1 MTARP
6 PTYHDTVQPIIEETE
21 HPLTAAFL
29 AVAWETGARPIEV
42 AALTVDDLTE
52 TGFGFELD
60 LSGKGRGRTVEV
72 VAATPFL
79 RNWLQHRP
87 QHDTGDR
94 ALWTKRSKSGE
105 LSIDTLRAMVQEA
118 ASHADVDM
126 SLYDLRRSEDAE

>member
-1 MTARP
+1 MTVQP
-6 PTYHDTVQPIIEETE
+6 PTYHDTVRPIIEETE
-21 HPLTAAFL
+21 HPLTAAFV
-29 AVAWETGARPIEV
+29 AVVWETGARPIEV

-52 TGFGFELD
+52 TGFGFELE
-60 LSGKGRGRTVEV
+60 LSGKGQGRTVEV

-94 ALWTKRSKSGE
+94 ALWTKRSQSGE
-105 LSIDTLRAMVQEA
+105 LSIDTLRGMFREA

-126 SLYDLRRSEDAE
+126 SLNDFRRVEDAE